1 MGASLNAVSDKDQ
14 EILYT
19 LATSVY
25 PHIYLELGTP
35 FISSALENVSFG
47 KQWVGMLAA
56 GVLPMKNRSDQW

>member
-1 MGASLNAVSDKDQ
+1 MQFQTKTRKF
-14 EILYT
+14 LYT

-35 FISSALENVSFG
+35 FIPSALENVSFG

-56 GVLPMKNRSDQW
+56 GVLPIKNRSDQ